1 VKKFEFLE
9 DIATAD
15 VAFEAYGKDLNQLFE
30 NSALALFEAMVDT
43 KQVRPISN
51 FQFPISNPTLDGLL
65 FDFLNELVFLK
76 DEKGMVFSKFK
87 LRIEKLQA
95 ASLRPELGPRVYK
108 LQAQIWGEE
117 INPQKHRLKA
127 DVKAVTLHQ
136 FRVRRTKEGYRARIV
151 VDV

>member
-15 VAFEAYGKDLNQLFE
+15 VAFEAYGKDLKELFE

-95 ASLRPELGPRVYK
+95 ASLRPELGPRVYN
-108 LQAQIWGEE
+108 LQAQVWGEE
-117 INPQKHRLKA
+117 IDPKKHKLKA
-127 DVKAVTLHQ
+127 DVKAVTFHQ
-136 FRVRRTKEGYRARIV
+136 FKVEQIREGWQARVIL
-151 VDV
+151 DI